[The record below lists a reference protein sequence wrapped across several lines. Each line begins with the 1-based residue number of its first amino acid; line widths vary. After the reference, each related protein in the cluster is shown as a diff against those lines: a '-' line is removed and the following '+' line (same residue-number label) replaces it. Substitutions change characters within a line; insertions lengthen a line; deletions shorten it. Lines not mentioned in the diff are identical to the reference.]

1 MAASVTHESRL
12 EFKPEEL
19 LSTPKLEAPL
29 MAGGVL
35 CHGGF
40 DANGHYVSPRTL
52 WRNPAVRAWQAQH
65 LATSPYPLVEI
76 PQDVVPPHLPG
87 VEQAKL
93 LLREGVRE
101 PMVRTLT
108 EIAIVEGFGA
118 TIRDLPVPPIASF
131 IREDVTGTALAHL
144 TGGLFEAH
152 ARDEAGWGEEGG
164 HKQMWEAARDLALS
178 KPKVPGDILMA
189 IMGRRG
195 NNGRGSRALPYLKED
210 VERVLG
216 FMTNVLI
223 IEVFAE
229 STFRWA
235 AEVLSD
241 PEVSDA
247 PKEASDMVRHIQS
260 DESPHVQYL
269 LTALSEVSARTLI
282 GEDGKAYSGHE
293 AVQGLID
300 RSLRFIIRQRRE
312 ERREQ
317 MHASIRASAKG
328 IVKDV
333 EELIERFDRLETL
346 WQPPARYLET
356 PPDASA
362 ESAQLAH

>member
-1 MAASVTHESRL
+1 MAGTVTHESRL

-19 LSTPKLEAPL
+19 LSSPKFETPL

-40 DANGHYVSPRTL
+40 DADGRYVSPRTL
-52 WRNPAVRAWQAQH
+52 WRNPAVRAWQEQH
-65 LATSPYPLVEI
+65 LKTSPYPLVEI
-76 PQDVVPPHLPG
+76 AQDVVPPHLPS

-118 TIRDLPVPPIASF
+118 TIRDLPVPPFASF
-131 IREDVTGTALAHL
+131 VREDVTGTALAHL

-178 KPKVPGDILMA
+178 NPKVPGDILMA

-195 NNGRGSRALPYLKED
+195 NNGRGRRTLPYLKED
-210 VERVLG
+210 MERVLG
-216 FMTNVLI
+216 FMMTVLI

-235 AEVLSD
+235 EEVLSD
-241 PEVSDA
+241 PDVSDA
-247 PKEASDMVRHIQS
+247 PKEASDMVSYIRS

-269 LTALSEVSARTLI
+269 RTALSEISARTLI
-282 GEDGKAYSGHE
+282 GEDGKRYSGHQ
-293 AVQGLID
+293 AVQDLLDG
-300 RSLRFIIRQRRE
+300 SLRLIIRQRRE
-312 ERREQ
+312 ERRAQ
-317 MHASIRASAKG
+317 MHASIRASATG

-333 EELIERFDRLETL
+333 EDLIRRFDQLETP

-356 PPDASA
+356 PPDAAGLSPPA
-362 ESAQLAH
+362 GR